1 MAVHVSCWQTHIPF
15 GHLFQR
21 LFFHV
26 ICFALIRGIIRAK
39 DATVQSYGSCWGC
52 LQLHHV
58 TRRVTGKRHHNDNV
72 SVYISIIPTYPYIT
86 PYIFS
91 TALVLH
97 GFVGLSVGFAR
108 RGAANF
114 KSIEELAA
122 SLEAS
127 FREFGKMVIRCG
139 DHCLGS
145 LESILWSGDRRLPW
159 RLMQSVYL
167 SMLFLGYATT
177 TLHLSSILC

>member
-1 MAVHVSCWQTHIPF
+1 
-15 GHLFQR
+15 
-21 LFFHV
+21 
-26 ICFALIRGIIRAK
+26 
-39 DATVQSYGSCWGC
+39 
-52 LQLHHV
+52 
-58 TRRVTGKRHHNDNV
+58 VTGKRHHNDNV